1 MYINHFQ
8 CFLAKELSFT
18 LSESNLY
25 KPMRKEKKIDRKV
38 DREQWLNKNKW
49 EYVPYIKFSQFFKY
63 KPGLFTKLQNPL
75 KY

>member
-8 CFLAKELSFT
+8 YFLAKELSFT
-18 LSESNLY
+18 LSESNLQTNE
-25 KPMRKEKKIDRKV
+25 KGKKINKKV